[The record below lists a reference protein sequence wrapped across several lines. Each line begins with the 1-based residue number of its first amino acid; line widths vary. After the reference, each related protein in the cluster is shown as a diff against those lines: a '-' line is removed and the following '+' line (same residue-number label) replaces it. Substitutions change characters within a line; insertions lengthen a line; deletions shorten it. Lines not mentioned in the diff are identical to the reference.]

1 MFKHLPNRFAA
12 AWRALTAIGSG
23 AGNVPVMGPLA
34 AGPALLG
41 AVGSLFLRSSYPKD
55 NVNSD

>member
-1 MFKHLPNRFAA
+1 MQA
-12 AWRALTAIGSG
+12 G
-23 AGNVPVMGPLA
+23 ATKRERDEVLKKIKEFGYKPHVIHGTTKDV
-34 AGPALLG
+34 LG

>member
-1 MFKHLPNRFAA
+1 M
-12 AWRALTAIGSG
+12 ALFM
-23 AGNVPVMGPLA
+23 NVLYERISRYKPHVIHGTTRDVI
-34 AGPALLG
+34 G